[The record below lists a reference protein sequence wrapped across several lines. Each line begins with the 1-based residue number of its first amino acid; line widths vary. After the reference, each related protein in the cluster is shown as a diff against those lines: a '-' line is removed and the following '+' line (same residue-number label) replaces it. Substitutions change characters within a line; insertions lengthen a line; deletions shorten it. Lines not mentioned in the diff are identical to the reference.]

1 MLEKIKMIRDRK
13 IKIAIKSSMFLIL
26 ISFFT
31 AISLWAEEQIQVFPS
46 APYDR
51 YIIYQALALFWAGI
65 IGLIVIIRMK
75 LKEIERTQDMG
86 IDKEEKDIPFL
97 D

>member
-1 MLEKIKMIRDRK
+1 MIKK
-13 IKIAIKSSMFLIL
+13 LIL
-26 ISFFT
+26 SCFFIT
-31 AISLWAEEQIQVFPS
+31 ITTVDLSAGQEIIEVFPS
-46 APYDR
+46 TPYDR
-51 YIIYQALALFWAGI
+51 YTIYGMLVLFWAGI

-86 IDKEEKDIPFL
+86 IDKEEKGTPFL